1 MVVVAGQSFGN
12 FQVVRLLGEGG
23 FGEVYEAENP
33 FLQRRAAIKV
43 LHTGMV
49 QDPELVRRFLN
60 EARAASA
67 IRHPN
72 IIDVFDAGVT
82 PEGEPYILMEFL
94 DGDSLQKV
102 LLERGQIPLRTVQEI
117 ARQAGSALS
126 AAHSAGIVH
135 RDLKPEN
142 LFLIPDEGMP
152 MGFRVKVL
160 DFGIAKIKHRDDQNS
175 TLKTQAGLL
184 MGSPAYM
191 SPEQCRDSSDVDL
204 RTDIYSLAIMV
215 YEMLAGVPPF
225 ASKSATEMLVMQITA
240 DPPPLRQHVP
250 DVADY
255 VEHTVMRALA
265 KDREARFANVDY
277 FVGALHGSYPALTA
291 QGSSA
296 STVAGLDSPPSGSIY
311 SSHGFGY
318 QRTPAPVPMGNFASR
333 VGLTPGPIPVPSP
346 TITTLSH
353 ATGEASPPPLPSQ
366 SDLGLEDVRTKRW
379 PLVLV
384 LGAAAV
390 AAVLFFVFRP
400 AGLWPSM
407 IAGRSAV
414 QKTLQPQLS
423 PKEASPAVL
432 VRIQSAPAGASVLDE
447 KDGSAI
453 GMTPLQKSYP
463 LAQGTMGMILRL
475 AGYKDKSITIALDAN
490 SSTTVELER
499 MEAAPSEATPK
510 PAATH
515 REPRKIGGAHKPPKP
530 PHNEEDEWRV
540 H

>member
-1 MVVVAGQSFGN
+1 MAVVAGQSFGN

-94 DGDSLQKV
+94 DGDSLQKI
-102 LLERGQIPLRTVQEI
+102 LLERGRIPMRTVQEI
-117 ARQAGSALS
+117 VRQAGSALS
-126 AAHSAGIVH
+126 AAHTAGIVH

-142 LFLIPDEGMP
+142 LFLIPDEGMA

-160 DFGIAKIKHRDDQNS
+160 DFGIAKINHRDDQNS
-175 TLKTQAGLL
+175 TMKTQAGLL

-215 YEMLAGVPPF
+215 YEMLSGVPPF
-225 ASKSATEMLVMQITA
+225 VSKSATEMLVMQIMT

-250 DVADY
+250 DVPDY
-255 VEHTVMRALA
+255 VEETVMRALA
-265 KDREARFANVDY
+265 KDREVRFANVDY
-277 FVGALHGSYPALTA
+277 FVGALHGTYPALTV
-291 QGSSA
+291 QGTASSP
-296 STVAGLDSPPSGSIY
+296 VARLDGPPSGSIY
-311 SSHGFGY
+311 SSSGFGY
-318 QRTPAPVPMGNFASR
+318 QRTPAPVPVGNYASR
-333 VGLTPGPIPVPSP
+333 VGLTPGPVPVPSP
-346 TITTLSH
+346 TITTLTH
-353 ATGEASPPPLPSQ
+353 ATGEASPPPLPSD
-366 SDLGLEDVRTKRW
+366 SDMRLEDVRPKRW
-379 PLVLV
+379 PLLLV
-384 LGAAAV
+384 FGAAA
-390 AAVLFFVFRP
+390 ATVLFFLLRP
-400 AGLWPSM
+400 AGPPAAMQAGQSFAQKAPAPS
-407 IAGRSAV
+407 APS
-414 QKTLQPQLS
+414 
-423 PKEASPAVL
+423 EASPTVL
-432 VRIQSAPAGASVLDE
+432 VRIQSSPAGASVLDE
-447 KDGSAI
+447 NDGSAL

-463 LAQGTMGMILRL
+463 LAKGTMGMVLRL
-475 AGYKDKSITIALDAN
+475 AGYKDRSIVVALDGN

-499 MEAAPSEATPK
+499 VAAARAEVAHKTTE
-510 PAATH
+510 TH
-515 REPRKIGGAHKPPKP
+515 AEPRRTGGAHRPPKP
-530 PHNEEDEWRV
+530 KYNEEDEWRV

>member
-1 MVVVAGQSFGN
+1 MAVVAGQSFGN

-72 IIDVFDAGVT
+72 IIEVFDAGVT

-94 DGDSLQKV
+94 EGDSLQKI
-102 LLERGQIPLRTVQEI
+102 LLERGRIPLRTVQEI
-117 ARQAGSALS
+117 TRQAGSALS
-126 AAHSAGIVH
+126 AAHAAGIVH

-142 LFLIPDEGMP
+142 LFLIPDEAMP
-152 MGFRVKVL
+152 LGFRMKVL
-160 DFGIAKIKHRDDQNS
+160 DFGIAKVKHRDDQNS

-204 RTDIYSLAIMV
+204 RSDIYSLAVMV

-240 DPPPLRQHVP
+240 EPPPLQQQVP
-250 DVADY
+250 DVPDY
-255 VEHTVMRALA
+255 VEQTVMRALA
-265 KDREARFANVDY
+265 KDRELRYASVDY
-277 FVGALHGSYPALTA
+277 FVGALLGTYPALTA
-291 QGSSA
+291 QGSA
-296 STVAGLDSPPSGSIY
+296 TAMAAGLDGPPSGSIY

-318 QRTPAPVPMGNFASR
+318 QRTPAPVPVGNFASR
-333 VGLTPGPIPVPSP
+333 VGLTPGPVPVPGP

-353 ATGEASPPPLPSQ
+353 ATGEASVSQSPSE
-366 SDLGLEDVRTKRW
+366 SDLGLEEVQPRRW
-379 PLVLV
+379 PLLLV
-384 LGAAAV
+384 LGAAAF
-390 AAVLFFVFRP
+390 AAALFFVFRP
-400 AGLWPSM
+400 AGGPLRALAPTSHPAPQKSTAPS
-407 IAGRSAV
+407 APS
-414 QKTLQPQLS
+414 
-423 PKEASPAVL
+423 EATRTVL
-432 VRIQSAPAGASVLDE
+432 VHIQSSPPGASVLDE
-447 KDGSAI
+447 KDQSVLGI
-453 GMTPLQKSYP
+453 TPLRKSYP
-463 LAQGTMGMILRL
+463 QGEGSVGVTLRL
-475 AGYKDKSITIALDAN
+475 AGYKDKSVAITLDGN
-490 SSTTVELER
+490 SSTAVDLER
-499 MEAAPSEATPK
+499 MEPVAAIPK
-510 PAATH
+510 PAAAH
-515 REPRKIGGAHKPPKP
+515 AEPRKAGGTRKPLKI

>member
-1 MVVVAGQSFGN
+1 MAVVAGQIFGN

-49 QDPELVRRFLN
+49 QDSELVRRFLN

-102 LLERGQIPLRTVQEI
+102 LLERGRIPLRTVQEI

-126 AAHSAGIVH
+126 AAHAADIVH

-160 DFGIAKIKHRDDQNS
+160 DFGIAKVKHRDDQNS

-191 SPEQCRDSSDVDL
+191 SPEQCRDSSEVDL

-240 DPPPLRQHVP
+240 DPPPLREYVP
-250 DVADY
+250 DVPDHIEQA
-255 VEHTVMRALA
+255 VMRALA
-265 KDREARFANVDY
+265 KDRELRFGSVDY
-277 FVGALHGSYPALTA
+277 FVGALHGTYPALTT
-291 QGSSA
+291 QGNAA
-296 STVAGLDSPPSGSIY
+296 SMGTGLDGPPRASIY
-311 SSHGFGY
+311 ASSGFGY
-318 QRTPAPVPMGNFASR
+318 QRTPAPVLVGNFASR
-333 VGLTPGPIPVPSP
+333 VGLTPGPVPVPSP
-346 TITTLSH
+346 TLTTLSH
-353 ATGEASPPPLPSQ
+353 ATGEASPAPLPSE
-366 SDLGLEDVRTKRW
+366 SELHLEDVKTKRW
-379 PLVLV
+379 PLLLV
-384 LGAAAV
+384 LGAV
-390 AAVLFFVFRP
+390 AAAAALFFVFRP
-400 AGLWPSM
+400 AGQSATTPASQTAAAKAPS
-407 IAGRSAV
+407 A
-414 QKTLQPQLS
+414 TD
-423 PKEASPAVL
+423 EANSTIL
-432 VRIQSAPAGASVLDE
+432 VRLQSSPTGASVLDE
-447 KDGSAI
+447 RDQSVVGV
-453 GMTPLQKSYP
+453 TPLQKSYP
-463 LAQGTMGMILRL
+463 RATGTTGLILRL
-475 AGYKDKSITIALDAN
+475 AGYKDQSIVVALDGN
-490 SSTTVELER
+490 SFATVELER
-499 MEAAPSEATPK
+499 AEVAAAVVAPK
-510 PAATH
+510 TAATQPQ
-515 REPRKIGGAHKPPKP
+515 PRKTGAARKPPKP
-530 PHNEEDEWRV
+530 QHNEEDEWRV